1 MQATTDNTNYMVVK
15 EAVGFFKDMG
25 GIVSTIAT
33 VSYYNLD
40 LSFCLS
46 VYQLRRQFWLDRAE
60 TWQEGQGR
68 PRIESKG
75 ISFHGNQTVAI
86 VFIKHHPVALI
97 LGLCWQILAGRLH
110 FAISVC
116 LPKMSEIYHTA

>member
-46 VYQLRRQFWLDRAE
+46 VYQLLRHFWTDRAK
-60 TWQEGQGR
+60 TRQEGRGR
-68 PRIESKG
+68 SRIESKG
-75 ISFHGNQTVAI
+75 IGFHGNQTVVM
-86 VFIKHHPVALI
+86 VFNKYHPVASI
-97 LGLCWQILAGRLH
+97 LGLC
-110 FAISVC
+110 
-116 LPKMSEIYHTA
+116 